1 MPVAADLYYHAHHET
16 ETNRLPV
23 VLLHGAGGTHLYWPS
38 EVRRLG
44 GYRVLAPDLPGHGK
58 SGGRGQQSIAAYSQ
72 AVLDWLEAVGLHQAV
87 FVGHS
92 MGSAIVLTLA
102 VESAEHVLGIGLVG
116 AGARLQVSPALL
128 EAASSPT
135 TYHQALDLAVT
146 WSFGPRAPV
155 ELITLAARRM
165 AETRQSVLYG
175 DFLACDGFDLTERVG
190 EITRPAL
197 VLCGAED
204 KMTPLRNS
212 QFLAGAIPDARLEV
226 IPNAGHMV
234 MLENPPAVAN
244 ALADFLSTI
253 PY

>member
-1 MPVAADLYYHAHHET
+1 MPVAADLYYHAHHEA
-16 ETNRLPV
+16 ETNKLPV

-38 EVRRLG
+38 EVRRLA

-58 SGGRGQQSIAAYSQ
+58 SGGRGQQSIPAYAQ

-92 MGSAIVLTLA
+92 MGSAIALTLA
-102 VESAEHVLGIGLVG
+102 VDAAEHVLGIGLMG
-116 AGARLQVSPALL
+116 AGAKLRVASALL

-135 TYHQALDLAVT
+135 TYHNAVQVAVS
-146 WSFGPRAPV
+146 WSFGPAAPN
-155 ELITLAARRM
+155 ELTALAARRM

-175 DFLACDGFDLTERVG
+175 DFLACDGFDLSERVG
-190 EITRPAL
+190 QITQPTL

-204 KMTPLRNS
+204 EMTPLRLS
-212 QFLAGAIPDARLEV
+212 QFLAGAIPNARLEV
-226 IPNAGHMV
+226 VPNAGHMV
-234 MLENPPAVAN
+234 MLENPPAVAS
-244 ALADFLSTI
+244 ALADFLATI

>member
-1 MPVAADLYYHAHHET
+1 MPVAADLYYHAHHEA
-16 ETNRLPV
+16 ETNKLPV
-23 VLLHGAGGTHLYWPS
+23 VLIHGAGGTHLYWPS

-58 SGGRGQQSIAAYSQ
+58 SGGRGQQSIAAYAQ
-72 AVLDWLEAVGLHQAV
+72 AVLAWLEAAGLHQAV

-92 MGSAIVLTLA
+92 MGSAIALTLA
-102 VESAEHVLGIGLVG
+102 VEAAEHVLGIGLVG
-116 AGARLQVSPALL
+116 SGARLRVAPELL

-135 TYHQALDLAVT
+135 TYHQAVEMTVL
-146 WSFGPRAPV
+146 WSFSRAAPV
-155 ELITLAARRM
+155 ELLTLAAKRM

-175 DFLACDGFDLTERVG
+175 DFLACDAFDLSERVG
-190 EITRPAL
+190 NVAAPTL
-197 VLCGAED
+197 VLCGADD
-204 KMTPLRNS
+204 KMTPLRYS
-212 QFLAGAIPDARLEV
+212 QFLAATIPNARLEV
-226 IPNAGHMV
+226 VPNAGHMV